1 MAMAKK
7 DSMTERGGRTR
18 EKILGAAREVFS
30 ESGYKDT
37 TVSLIA
43 SRAKIGYGTVYA
55 HFPAGKDEVLLEIME
70 DIMGD
75 FYEIATAEYTPA
87 SKEEAFRFTLAN
99 TKSFLGLASLHRD
112 WLALFYEAFG
122 QSEMVRVRWDEI
134 TERFIAR
141 IAKNVDIVKAKG
153 LSRNP
158 HYDSLVIAGSLYY
171 PAEKYVWKIALGK
184 NAQSAE
190 EIAHN
195 IVELYTYG
203 LFK

>member
-1 MAMAKK
+1 MAIAKK
-7 DSMTERGGRTR
+7 NGNTGRSGRTR
-18 EKILGAAREVFS
+18 EKILGAARTVFG
-30 ESGYKDT
+30 EKGYKET
-37 TVSLIA
+37 TVALIA
-43 SRAKIGYGTVYA
+43 AQAKIGYGTVYA

-70 DIMGD
+70 DIMGE
-75 FYEIATAEYTPA
+75 FYEIATAEYTPN
-87 SKEEAFRFTLAN
+87 SKEEAFQFTLAN
-99 TKSFLGLASLHRD
+99 TRSFLGLASLHRD

-122 QSEMVRVRWDEI
+122 HSEMVRVRWDEI
-134 TERFIAR
+134 TERFIGR

-158 HYDSLVIAGSLYY
+158 HYDSRVVAGSLYY

-184 NAQSAE
+184 NLQSAE
-190 EIAHN
+190 DIAHN